1 MEVAVISGLFDAE
14 RLGGDTAFCRELRR
28 GDETPRTDTVEA
40 EDGTHTAVCPTP
52 LARRGGM

>member
-1 MEVAVISGLFDAE
+1 VISGLFDAE